1 MDWILKTLR
10 SRAIQEAV
18 AAFLAALAAALGR
31 RDRTAQ

>member
-1 MDWILKTLR
+1 MDWFLKTLR

-31 RDRTAQ
+31 RERQAR